1 MNPWW
6 RGLERSSDKLKPL
19 YFHYHNAYVT
29 TKVGSIVTNFET
41 LLPMLLETLV
51 TWSCGIMLQTKTIVS
66 VLLRCLWP
74 PTWERCDLSW
84 GGTTDK
90 VTWSFGNVLPRHYV
104 TNLGRMVTNLKGL
117 LPMLFDPLVRWS
129 CEIIWQTKISNSSL
143 HMATNKVCIT
153 IKLGMGVTCYEGIP
167 PIMSHN
173 PLITC
178 SFEITW
184 KVLAGWQ
191 LALRDSYSCYLTFW
205 PRGFARSY
213 DKQKSLYLCYHTAY
227 GNQTWECCDL

>member
-1 MNPWW
+1 MPMWPPKLAACW
-6 RGLERSSDKLKPL
+6 LTLRRSYQCYSKLWSHGLARSCYKLKPL
-19 YFHYHNAYVT
+19 YLYYYAAYDHQ
-29 TKVGSIVTNFET
+29 
-41 LLPMLLETLV
+41 
-51 TWSCGIMLQTKTIVS
+51 TWQ
-66 VLLRCLWP
+66 
-74 PTWERCDLSW
+74 RCDLSW

-191 LALRDSYSCYLTFW
+191 LALRDSYPCYLTFW

-227 GNQTWECCDL
+227 GNQTWQCCDLP